1 MAIASMCSEST
12 FSVKWED
19 EAELIEGVDVFKYL
33 GRMLEWSDDDW
44 TEFLRNI
51 WKVRQV

>member
-1 MAIASMCSEST
+1 MISAGCSEAT
-12 FSVKWED
+12 FSLIGE
-19 EAELIEGVDVFKYL
+19 EETRCIEGVDVFKYL